1 MPLRP
6 HHAPSRPVTTCHV
19 PSRPCYNPVTSR
31 YDPITSLSHPL
42 RPCHFPVTSLSHPV
56 TTLSLPVTTLSR
68 PVTTLSRPY
77 TTLTL
82 PCHIPLRPC
91 HFPVTS
97 LSHPV
102 TTLSLPVTTLSRPVT
117 TLSRPHSPGS
127 KVIVRSRGRIQ
138 LILKTPRNGLHLNS
152 LRALRSTF
160 SLFFLGTKR
169 GRFVT
174 AFTHK
179 FTDIGRNW
187 SLNIITNI
195 ESQQTW
201 KRYRPNRSISQRFY
215 SRGWSH
221 GKRCLLNK
229 SCVPPILVFL
239 QNPRWHPHDV

>member
-6 HHAPSRPVTTCHV
+6 HHVPITPPSRPVTTCHV

-31 YDPITSLSHPL
+31 YDPITS
-42 RPCHFPVTSLSHPV
+42 
-56 TTLSLPVTTLSR
+56 
-68 PVTTLSRPY
+68 
-77 TTLTL
+77 
-82 PCHIPLRPC
+82 
-91 HFPVTS
+91 
-97 LSHPV
+97 
-102 TTLSLPVTTLSRPVT
+102 LSRPVT

-174 AFTHK
+174 AFTQK